1 MREETMSRKSEDI
14 QKRHSILKEIIST
27 QEIFNQTQLVK
38 SLKQKGVKSTQAT
51 LSRDL
56 TELGVVRVPTSN
68 GLIYRLS
75 IAGDEAAL
83 KYRVAEEIISLKR
96 NESLIVVKTYPGRA
110 QGVAAFLDRQS
121 DLGIL
126 GTIGGDDTII
136 VIPQSVK
143 KIKKIIEQIKINLGI
158 N

>member
-1 MREETMSRKSEDI
+1 MSKKFEDI

-38 SLKQKGVKSTQAT
+38 TLKQKGIKATQAT

-56 TELGVVRVPTSN
+56 TELGVVRAPSAN

-75 IAGDEAAL
+75 VTGDELSL
-83 KYRVAEEIISLKR
+83 KYRVAEEIISINS
-96 NESLIVVKTYPGRA
+96 NENIIVVKTYPGRA
-110 QGVAAFLDRQS
+110 QGVAAFLDRQFG
-121 DLGIL
+121 LGIL